1 MIAKEEKRKTSFA
14 GCRRKLPSLNV
25 LSYRSLRTGSAS
37 LRYLKSERMRSK
49 REERCVLRL
58 SLKTRK

>member
-14 GCRRKLPSLNV
+14 GCKKKQPSSNV
-25 LSYRSLRTGSAS
+25 LSYKSLRTGSAS

-49 REERCVLRL
+49 KEERCAPRL
-58 SLKTRK
+58 SLKTHK